1 MVISGQA
8 FQGETISLDGQRF
21 DTCDFM
27 DCILVMRGDQA
38 FQLVN
43 CHRIFGSQFRLEA
56 SAMTTVASLQMLYN
70 SGELGRQT
78 VEQVISIIRQPSQV
92 APASDQ

>member
-1 MVISGQA
+1 MLISGQA
-8 FQGETISLDGQRF
+8 FQDETISLDGQRF

-43 CHRIFGSQFRLEA
+43 CRIFGSQFRLEA